1 MTTFY
6 QRRGTGKSSLLV
18 QESHATGLPI
28 ATYSDVGVDHLKFLA
43 DELKTTIPEPF
54 VASKEA
60 CTNAGKYLVDEAG
73 LVLQKVLGGQ
83 IVMLTLSDEDDE
95 RFDERI
101 RPSIYG

>member
-28 ATYSDVGVDHLKFLA
+28 ATHSDVGVDHLKFLA
-43 DELKTTIPEPF
+43 DKFEITIQEPF
-54 VASKEA
+54 VASREA
-60 CTNAGKYLVDEAG
+60 CTKAGRYLVDEAG